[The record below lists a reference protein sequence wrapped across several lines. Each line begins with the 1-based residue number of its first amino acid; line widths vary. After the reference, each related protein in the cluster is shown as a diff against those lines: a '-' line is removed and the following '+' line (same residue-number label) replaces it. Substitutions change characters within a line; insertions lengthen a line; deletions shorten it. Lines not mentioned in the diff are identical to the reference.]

1 MANRT
6 GGQILVD
13 QLLIHGATDAFCVP
27 GESYLAVLDALHDAS
42 MKVTICRAEGGA
54 CMMAEAAGKLTGK
67 PGICF
72 VTRGPGATNASPG
85 IHIADQDSTPLILFV
100 GQIDGSMRERE
111 AFQELDYRA
120 VFGTM
125 TKWAT
130 EIDDAARIPEIISRA
145 FHIATSG
152 RPGPVVIALP
162 EDVLTD
168 LADVADAE
176 PYQVTEQHP
185 AQAQMADLARRFAAA
200 RSPVAILGG
209 SRWSPEAI
217 ADFQA
222 VAERFDLP
230 VAVSFRRQMLFPAD
244 HPNFAGDLGIG
255 PNPKLLARIKES
267 DLVLLV
273 GGRLSEMPSQ
283 SYTLFGIPNPGRPLV
298 HVHADPEELGRV
310 YRPTLA
316 INASPVGFCAAL
328 KTIEPPKSP
337 AWKGAGAA
345 AHEAYIA
352 WSEQPTPV
360 PGEFHPGEMVRWRRS
375 QLARLFYKLINSSQ
389 RFDIPQ
395 NAGDFRVMRGA
406 VVKALTQVRDKRRF
420 NKGLFAW
427 AGFRQKAVLYTPDNR
442 ASGTS
447 KWSRLNLLAFSLE
460 GFTSFSVI
468 PLRIISLCGVLAALA
483 GAVYGAKVFFE
494 VIFYGIAVPG
504 YPSLLVVVVLLGGL
518 NLTLLGLIGEYVWVT
533 LSESKDRPVYIVRD
547 IIAAKDGEPGQGAT
561 RP

>member
-1 MANRT
+1 MAKTIDVIAPFLNEA
-6 GGQILVD
+6 Q
-13 QLLIHGATDAFCVP
+13 
-27 GESYLAVLDALHDAS
+27 SAS
-42 MKVTICRAEGGA
+42 A
-54 CMMAEAAGKLTGK
+54 
-67 PGICF
+67 
-72 VTRGPGATNASPG
+72 
-85 IHIADQDSTPLILFV
+85 FV
-100 GQIDGSMRERE
+100 GLLEKLES
-111 AFQELDYRA
+111 
-120 VFGTM
+120 
-125 TKWAT
+125 
-130 EIDDAARIPEIISRA
+130 
-145 FHIATSG
+145 
-152 RPGPVVIALP
+152 
-162 EDVLTD
+162 
-168 LADVADAE
+168 
-176 PYQVTEQHP
+176 
-185 AQAQMADLARRFAAA
+185 
-200 RSPVAILGG
+200 
-209 SRWSPEAI
+209 
-217 ADFQA
+217 A
-222 VAERFDLP
+222 VAERFGMTMHKILVDDGSRDDSVERFSATLSGSWEI
-230 VAVSFRRQMLFPAD
+230 VRLSRNFGKEAAVLAGLD
-244 HPNFAGDLGIG
+244 HSRGDMTLIMD
-255 PNPKLLARIKES
+255 S
-267 DLVLLV
+267 DLQHSMEISLKMIAELV
-273 GGRLSEMPSQ
+273 
-283 SYTLFGIPNPGRPLV
+283 
-298 HVHADPEELGRV
+298 ADPEIDVV
-310 YRPTLA
+310 YAQNDRRE
-316 INASPVGFCAAL
+316 AS
-328 KTIEPPKSP
+328 
-337 AWKGAGAA
+337 
-345 AHEAYIA
+345 
-352 WSEQPTPV
+352 
-360 PGEFHPGEMVRWRRS
+360 WRRS

>member
-1 MANRT
+1 MAKTIDVIAPFLNEA
-6 GGQILVD
+6 Q
-13 QLLIHGATDAFCVP
+13 
-27 GESYLAVLDALHDAS
+27 SAS
-42 MKVTICRAEGGA
+42 A
-54 CMMAEAAGKLTGK
+54 
-67 PGICF
+67 
-72 VTRGPGATNASPG
+72 
-85 IHIADQDSTPLILFV
+85 FV
-100 GQIDGSMRERE
+100 GLLEKLE
-111 AFQELDYRA
+111 A
-120 VFGTM
+120 
-125 TKWAT
+125 
-130 EIDDAARIPEIISRA
+130 
-145 FHIATSG
+145 
-152 RPGPVVIALP
+152 
-162 EDVLTD
+162 
-168 LADVADAE
+168 
-176 PYQVTEQHP
+176 
-185 AQAQMADLARRFAAA
+185 
-200 RSPVAILGG
+200 
-209 SRWSPEAI
+209 
-217 ADFQA
+217 A
-222 VAERFDLP
+222 VAERFGMTMHKILVDDGSRDDSVERFSATLSGSWEI
-230 VAVSFRRQMLFPAD
+230 VRLSRNFGKEAAVLAGLD
-244 HPNFAGDLGIG
+244 HSRGDMALIMD
-255 PNPKLLARIKES
+255 S
-267 DLVLLV
+267 DLQHSMEISLKMIAELV
-273 GGRLSEMPSQ
+273 
-283 SYTLFGIPNPGRPLV
+283 
-298 HVHADPEELGRV
+298 ADPEIDVV
-310 YRPTLA
+310 YAQNDRRE
-316 INASPVGFCAAL
+316 AS
-328 KTIEPPKSP
+328 
-337 AWKGAGAA
+337 
-345 AHEAYIA
+345 
-352 WSEQPTPV
+352 
-360 PGEFHPGEMVRWRRS
+360 WRRS